1 MLQARISQII
11 CASLI
16 LHITMMIE
24 TVYNCFSLNKSYF
37 VKDFPLYT
45 MLNFG
50 LQNLHHID
58 PQFFICTYLI
68 LCITMMIHAI
78 YNSTSI
84 NGSQ

>member
-11 CASLI
+11 RASLI